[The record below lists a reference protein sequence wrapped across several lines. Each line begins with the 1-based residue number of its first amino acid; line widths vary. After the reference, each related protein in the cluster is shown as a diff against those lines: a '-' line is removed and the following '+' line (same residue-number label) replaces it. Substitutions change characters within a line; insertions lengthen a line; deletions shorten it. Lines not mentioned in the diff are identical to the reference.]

1 MRLAVAIGFAA
12 LQAILATTSLART
25 SVVHHRSAPAASSAD
40 SVNRGSWRV
49 SYAGFWVMRRSG
61 GAVCRHFDDLDAV
74 LESDTSDDFRQLICS
89 VQAPP
94 GF

>member
-49 SYAGFWVMRRSG
+49 PPKGYAADPATVPIRLPKPIP
-61 GAVCRHFDDLDAV
+61 RH
-74 LESDTSDDFRQLICS
+74 
-89 VQAPP
+89 
-94 GF
+94 